1 MRKTGSTCTRI
12 NWLDDA
18 VSSEV
23 AVGEATSVPL
33 SFPMSMSDTYTDNCD
48 ESIVD
53 TDMEE
58 NNSDISLYKAHESV
72 TVTES
77 STQHHRF
84 LHQDSQLSRAS
95 STLSLSSSS
104 SATVTDVRSLTS
116 NYQKMLAQA
125 TTEIKKLNR
134 EKFHLE
140 KEQEKLLTVN
150 IELATEAK
158 RLVKEVKLG
167 DEEKKVKGL
176 GCFNDIYSK
185 LFQGLL
191 AANEEFAEEVRRLYK
206 EEETQ
211 EEEIK
216 KIQENFALESK
227 QLQEKLFHSE
237 NIWKEEKKMLEN
249 QRENLQTSIGVLLK
263 DKDKLLEEIEV
274 LQDNGKKSEL
284 VNIFPREGLGF
295 N

>member
-1 MRKTGSTCTRI
+1 
-12 NWLDDA
+12 
-18 VSSEV
+18 
-23 AVGEATSVPL
+23 
-33 SFPMSMSDTYTDNCD
+33 
-48 ESIVD
+48 
-53 TDMEE
+53 MEE
-58 NNSDISLYKAHESV
+58 NNSDISLDKAHESE

-77 STQHHRF
+77 SAQHHRF
-84 LHQDSQLSRAS
+84 RHRDSQLSRAS

-125 TTEIKKLNR
+125 TTEIKKLNK

-150 IELATEAK
+150 IKLATEAK

-167 DEEKKVKGL
+167 DEEKK
-176 GCFNDIYSK
+176 
-185 LFQGLL
+185 GLL

-206 EEETQ
+206 EEEIQ

-237 NIWKEEKKMLEN
+237 NIWKEEKKN
-249 QRENLQTSIGVLLK
+249 AR
-263 DKDKLLEEIEV
+263 
-274 LQDNGKKSEL
+274 KSK
-284 VNIFPREGLGF
+284 RK
-295 N
+295 

>member
-1 MRKTGSTCTRI
+1 MRSTGSTCTRI

-23 AVGEATSVPL
+23 AVGEATSAPL
-33 SFPMSMSDTYTDNCD
+33 SFPMSDTYIDNCD

-58 NNSDISLYKAHESV
+58 NNSDSSLDKAHESV

-77 STQHHRF
+77 SRQHHSF
-84 LHQDSQLSRAS
+84 LHQNSQLSRAS

-104 SATVTDVRSLTS
+104 SVTVTDVRSLTS

-125 TTEIKKLNR
+125 TTEIKKLNK
-134 EKFHLE
+134 EKFQLE

-158 RLVKEVKLG
+158 RLVKEVKTG

-176 GCFNDIYSK
+176 G
-185 LFQGLL
+185 
-191 AANEEFAEEVRRLYK
+191 
-206 EEETQ
+206 
-211 EEEIK
+211 
-216 KIQENFALESK
+216 
-227 QLQEKLFHSE
+227 
-237 NIWKEEKKMLEN
+237 
-249 QRENLQTSIGVLLK
+249 
-263 DKDKLLEEIEV
+263 
-274 LQDNGKKSEL
+274 
-284 VNIFPREGLGF
+284 
-295 N
+295 